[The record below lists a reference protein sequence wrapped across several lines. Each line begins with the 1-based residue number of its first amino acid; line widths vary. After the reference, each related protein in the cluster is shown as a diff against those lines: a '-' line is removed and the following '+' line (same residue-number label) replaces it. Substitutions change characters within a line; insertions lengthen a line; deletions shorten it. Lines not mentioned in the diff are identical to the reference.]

1 MIPGIV
7 IAVGFGLTIIGG
19 VGTMHTSTELYPDK
33 GMVTLFI
40 ILFLLGMGMVGG
52 GLGVTI

>member
-7 IAVGFGLTIIGG
+7 IAVGFGLTIVGG
-19 VGTMHTSTELYPDK
+19 TGTMATSTEMYPNK

-40 ILFLLGMGMVGG
+40 ILFLLGMAMVGG